1 VPSSAA
7 PGYGFR
13 YRRWVLDS
21 LRYADANDLA
31 TSGEHIPELADVYVD
46 LALASPAPA
55 VPPAEPGPPGND
67 PAARRSLGELLDQRE
82 QVVLALVGQP
92 GSGKSTLLAQAA
104 RSTARPS
111 VRWLV
116 HGGPGRKRVPLL
128 LALSG
133 VAEAVAVD
141 PEASLAAVARALAG
155 GRTLAGDGAGR
166 SPGREPAGWWERQ
179 LRRGRCLVLL
189 DGLDEVPR
197 TSDRLAVADWV
208 EQQVARY
215 PRNHFVVT
223 ARPYGL
229 PDSLAAQA
237 RVRVVRPFTAQ
248 QMRLFLDRWYLAAEQ
263 HATGGSGPGGR
274 GAVRLRARE
283 AAARLD
289 LLLREHPALQE
300 LAVNPLLLTMIATA
314 NRYRGALPA
323 SRGDLY
329 AEICRVLLSRRAQT
343 GDVAELMSWPAKQT
357 LLAVLAYQMMRDQVT
372 SVGAV
377 RVSEVLG
384 PLLDRYPRTVTS
396 AAFLDDVTRSGL
408 LSEAPAGRYSFA
420 HLTFQEFLAARHVG
434 ATPGLVKSLAD
445 NVDDP
450 WWRETILLY
459 AASADASP
467 IVRASLDS
475 GTITALTLA
484 FDCNEASTEIDP
496 DLRRHLDRERA
507 RAYEPGCPPAHR
519 RLIAGVLAAR
529 LVRRTLTAAAGTRV
543 CAEPVPADL
552 YWLFLADT
560 SAPRPDRPCEPGTGL
575 ADTGQPATGIWGA
588 EAQAFV
594 AWLNSVTATAAGLEV
609 RLPQDGELQDEDVAG
624 ALARQLPDTVTSA
637 WIQPQQAQPRLQLW
651 LRPGQSHPH
660 ELTGAAVR
668 EAVTAD
674 AGGTIL
680 LPQVLT
686 AAVLDVLLRIVRDLD
701 DARALGGAL
710 AGDLAARASSDGR
723 LVELMHAHSRGTVLT
738 YEHALKLTRSD
749 AVTRVAAADP
759 GLVSTLGLAPVRAL
773 ADAIAGDLAAALQ
786 RAHDRAVELAAA
798 IDLDLWVLS
807 AFDFDVAR
815 AVELARAHTADLERA
830 HVQARGLLHAPELGV
845 AAVLG
850 LPSLGGLEP
859 ALPLPAVLG
868 LPLRWVADGPLA
880 AVLLRV
886 LAASP
891 AAASDLYPAFAAALG
906 SAAGV
911 SDTAPQRAELGE
923 PLAARLRE
931 LSVAAARESDR
942 NPGWGTAAALGC
954 LADACTP
961 LSIDHEVPG
970 PAEAGALRA
979 VSLALASVSAADG
992 ADVLRS
998 VAATVTVAERRSK
1011 DAATAGEAVILAL
1024 V

>member
-1 VPSSAA
+1 MRASGT
-7 PGYGFR
+7 PGYGLR
-13 YRRWVLDS
+13 YRRWVLDT

-46 LALASPAPA
+46 LALDSPAPLSS
-55 VPPAEPGPPGND
+55 PDGPSPGSSATAG
-67 PAARRSLGELLDQRE
+67 RHSLSELLDQRE

-104 RSTARPS
+104 RSTAHLS
-111 VRWLV
+111 VR
-116 HGGPGRKRVPLL
+116 GGPGHKRVPLL
-128 LALSG
+128 LALRN
-133 VAEAVAVD
+133 VAGTVAAD

-155 GRTLAGDGAGR
+155 GGTGGAGGNR
-166 SPGREPAGWWERQ
+166 LGREPSGWWERQ

-189 DGLDEVPR
+189 DGLDEVAR

-229 PDSLAAQA
+229 PDALAAQA

-248 QMRLFLDRWYLAAEQ
+248 QKRLFLDRWYLAAEQ

-329 AEICRVLLSRRAQT
+329 AEICRVLLSRRMQPGEAP
-343 GDVAELMSWPAKQT
+343 ELMSWPAKQT

-372 SVGAV
+372 SVGAA
-377 RVSEVLG
+377 RAAEVLS
-384 PLLDRYPRTVTS
+384 PLLERYPQSVTS
-396 AAFLDDVTRSGL
+396 AAFLDDVARAGL
-408 LSEAPAGRYSFA
+408 LTEAPAGRYAFA
-420 HLTFQEFLAARHVG
+420 HLTFQEYLAARHVG

-459 AASADASP
+459 AATADASP
-467 IVRASLDS
+467 VVRACLDS

-484 FDCNEASTEIDP
+484 FDCNEAGTEIDP

-507 RAYEPGCPPAHR
+507 RAYEPDCPPAHR
-519 RLIAGVLAAR
+519 RLIAGVQAAR
-529 LVRRTLTAAAGTRV
+529 LVRRTLTSAGGTRV

-560 SAPRPDRPCEPGTGL
+560 SAPRPDRPCDPGR
-575 ADTGQPATGIWGA
+575 GQPAAGLWGP

-594 AWLNSVTATAAGLEV
+594 TWLNSVTATAAGLEV
-609 RLPQDGELQDEDVAG
+609 RLPHPGELEDEDVAG
-624 ALARQLPDTVTSA
+624 VLGRQLPATVTSA
-637 WIQPQQAQPRLQLW
+637 WTQPQPAPFQQARPQPQLW

-674 AGGTIL
+674 ASGTAL

-686 AAVLDVLLRIVRDLD
+686 AAVLDVLLRIIRDLD
-701 DARALGGAL
+701 DARALSGAL
-710 AGDLAARASSDGR
+710 ADDLAARANSDGR

-738 YEHALKLTRSD
+738 YEHALELTRSA
-749 AVTRVAAADP
+749 AVTRVTAADP
-759 GLVSTLGLAPVRAL
+759 GLVSALGFAPARAL
-773 ADAIAGDLAAALQ
+773 ADAIAGDLAAAVA
-786 RAHDRAVELAAA
+786 RAHARAVELAAA
-798 IDLDLWVLS
+798 IELDLWVLS

-815 AVELARAHTADLERA
+815 AVELARVHTIDLDRA
-830 HVQARGLLHAPELGV
+830 HVQARGLLHTPELDL
-845 AAVLG
+845 ATALG
-850 LPSLGGLEP
+850 LPSLSGLEP

-880 AVLLRV
+880 AALLQV
-886 LAASP
+886 LAANP
-891 AAASDLYPAFAAALG
+891 AAVSDLYPSFARALS
-906 SAAGV
+906 SAAGIG
-911 SDTAPQRAELGE
+911 DTAPLRGELGRS
-923 PLAARLRE
+923 LAVRLRE
-931 LSVAAARESDR
+931 LSMVAARVSSRA
-942 NPGWGTAAALGC
+942 PGWDTAAVLSR

-961 LSIDHEVPG
+961 LSTAHQVPA
-970 PAEAGALRA
+970 PAEAAALRA
-979 VSLALASVSAADG
+979 VSLALASAASAPGTDE

-1011 DAATAGEAVILAL
+1011 DLAPAGEAVILAL